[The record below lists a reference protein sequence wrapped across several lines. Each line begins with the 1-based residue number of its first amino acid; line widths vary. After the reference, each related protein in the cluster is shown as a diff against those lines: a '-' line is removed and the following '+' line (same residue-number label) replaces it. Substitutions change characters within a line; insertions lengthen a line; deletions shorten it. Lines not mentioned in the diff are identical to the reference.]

1 METKK
6 WRNLFFVI
14 TRLTVLASIFLNSI
28 SAIVEILADKIIEKG
43 EIFLKFSERGE
54 IFLGAFIFL
63 FLSLIPDYIEMKNKI
78 DIPDILEI
86 IVIVFIY
93 ASTFMSVRFNLYYK
107 FFWWDD
113 LLHTFSGIIIGF
125 LGFIFVFK
133 LNENY
138 SLNLN
143 PFLVALFAFC
153 FSVTMGVLW
162 EVFEFTTDA
171 VLKTT
176 HQKWDLPADSILLGK
191 PYQGSGLRDTM
202 SDLILDSIGALL
214 SSTIGYIMY
223 KIKKSEV
230 IKYVKNSFK
239 KFEEEK

>member
-1 METKK
+1 MQTKR
-6 WRNLFFVI
+6 WRNLFFWI
-14 TRLTVLASIFLNSI
+14 TRLSVFLSIFLNSI
-28 SAIVEILADKIIEKG
+28 SAIIEIFSDKIVEKG

-63 FLSLIPDYIEMKNKI
+63 ILSIIPDYIEMKNKV

-86 IVIVFIY
+86 IVIIFIY
-93 ASTFMSVRFNLYYK
+93 ASTYMSVRFNLYYN

-162 EVFEFTTDA
+162 EIFEFTTDA
-171 VLKTT
+171 LIKTT
-176 HQKWDLPADSILLGK
+176 HQKWDLPPESILLGK

-202 SDLILDSIGALL
+202 SDLILDSIGALF
-214 SSTIGYIMY
+214 SSMVGYVMY
-223 KIKKSEV
+223 KARKMEV
-230 IKYVKNSFK
+230 IKYIKNSFK
-239 KFEEEK
+239 RFEEEK

>member
-1 METKK
+1 MEAKR
-6 WRNLFFVI
+6 WRNLSFLI
-14 TRLTVLASIFLNSI
+14 TRLSVLLAIILNFIFIFIDIFRNG
-28 SAIVEILADKIIEKG
+28 IIEKN
-43 EIFLKFSERGE
+43 EIFIKFSERGE
-54 IFLGAFIFL
+54 IFTGAIIFL
-63 FLSLIPDYIEMKNKI
+63 LLSLIPDYIEKRNKV

-86 IVIVFIY
+86 VVIIFIY
-93 ASTFMSVRFNLYYK
+93 ASTFMSVALNLYYR

-113 LLHTFSGIIIGF
+113 LLHSLSGVIIGF

-153 FSVTMGVLW
+153 FAVTMGVLW
-162 EVFEFTTDA
+162 EIFEFFTDTI
-171 VLKTT
+171 LGTT
-176 HQKWDLPADSILLGK
+176 HQKWDLPPDSILMGK

-202 SDLILDSIGALL
+202 SDLILDSLGALF
-214 SSTIGYIMY
+214 SSGIGYIMY
-223 KIKKSEV
+223 KVRKPDV

-239 KFEEEK
+239 KWEERK

>member
-1 METKK
+1 MERKK
-6 WRNLFFVI
+6 WRDIFFVI
-14 TRLTVLASIFLNSI
+14 TRITVMISILLNSI
-28 SAIVEILADKIIEKG
+28 SAIVEILIDRIIEKG

-63 FLSLIPDYIEMKNKI
+63 ILSIIPDYIEMRNKI
-78 DIPDILEI
+78 DIPDIIEI
-86 IVIVFIY
+86 IIIIFIY

-138 SLNLN
+138 SINLN

-162 EVFEFTTDA
+162 EIFEFTTDA
-171 VLKTT
+171 LMKTT
-176 HQKWDLPADSILLGK
+176 HQKWDLSTDSVLLGK

-230 IKYVKNSFK
+230 IKYIKNSFK
-239 KFEEEK
+239 KFEEET